1 MKPEEYIE
9 ARKQLD
15 QLGMLLAASVA
26 SHGAAEGYQYNIG
39 NATMSNLFTPYN
51 IKNLSD
57 LQSMF
62 DALEM
67 VFKSHAQ
74 WQADDKAKIAE
85 LEKLIVQLKG
95 DGAALG
101 EALAAMSDNVIP
113 RTPAMVH
120 GSLSEEDAATLYE
133 QSKWKSGFINM
144 LIQPGVLVDA
154 FQAGIDWAKAD
165 PPGSQPVLSVP
176 KKGQTYEYRSRH
188 GRHIVDEEGT
198 PRYTSGHR
206 YVVLDANDV
215 SFTTSQDLQGCSTW
229 LLSYG
234 SNDLELFYKHFV
246 LVPQQDKKG

>member
-26 SHGAAEGYQYNIG
+26 SHDAAEGYQYNIG
-39 NATMSNLFTPYN
+39 DATMNNLFTPYG
-51 IKNLSD
+51 IKNLSNMQA
-57 LQSMF
+57 LF
-62 DALEM
+62 DVLEM
-67 VFKSHAQ
+67 VFKSHEK
-74 WQADDKAKIAE
+74 WRADDKEKIAE

-154 FQAGIDWAKAD
+154 FQAGIDWANAH
-165 PPGSQPVLSVP
+165 PPGSQPLLSVP
-176 KKGQTYEYRSRH
+176 KKGQVYEYRRRN
-188 GRHIVDEEGT
+188 GRDIADEEGRN
-198 PRYTSGHR
+198 RYTVGMR
-206 YVVLDANDV
+206 YVVELSNETCFA
-215 SFTTSQDLQGCSTW
+215 TTQDLQDTAVW
-229 LLSYG
+229 LLG
-234 SNDLELFYKHFV
+234 ENNDLELFHKHFV
-246 LVPQQDKKG
+246 LVSQQDKKG